1 MTAAGGPTL
10 REQLG
15 GSSDP
20 DFEIKLAAGWE
31 RRTPDEADRQ
41 DLLAGLK
48 EQTMGAHRPEI
59 YAKLS
64 GMVKESY
71 EAMQSQGALAFYAP
85 TRVERGAIVPGSM
98 IATICRPPDGGTLD
112 GLVRHAVREYGAT
125 PLFGDKRFV
134 RFARERTLDV
144 GDSSIVQTSIV
155 YTTPIPGSGHRR
167 GLQFVASFARP
178 PEVPAD
184 DEKVRM
190 YAATFDLMVS
200 TLRWRTPLTAG

>member
-144 GDSSIVQTSIV
+144 GTPRSSRPRSS
-155 YTTPIPGSGHRR
+155 TPRPFPAAATGEGCSSWPA
-167 GLQFVASFARP
+167 LPARP
-178 PEVPAD
+178 RSRPTTRRFGCTRRP
-184 DEKVRM
+184 
-190 YAATFDLMVS
+190 S
-200 TLRWRTPLTAG
+200 T